1 MAVQYPAVLVFT
13 PKSSLQKT
21 THLKFKTKLI
31 KLRSHMYEYE
41 YEQKQYIGIWQIAH
55 IVYIH
60 TIIKCHTCTG
70 IAVLSR
76 WKLYK

>member
-41 YEQKQYIGIWQIAH
+41 YEQNRYS
-55 IVYIH
+55 
-60 TIIKCHTCTG
+60 TG
-70 IAVLSR
+70 IAPLSR